1 MIINELLKKKKISRY
16 QLSKDSGV
24 AMTTIT
30 DICTGKAKLDKCNVG
45 TLYKIAKALDVT
57 IDYLLENNYVYTEDY
72 IFSFETFKS
81 NTCHQVKDL
90 GDIDF
95 IIEAL
100 ETDKIRQLYDKQQ
113 YRESLYLLAMVDYLS
128 RLNDIPIC
136 TNYNDIRKKKL
147 KKPYFASGTILS
159 FAALGDEHI
168 KKDAIEKAIPEFMRF
183 NIVESEIR
191 NVC

>member
-1 MIINELLKKKKISRY
+1 MIINELLKKKNISRY

-90 GDIDF
+90 GDIEF

-136 TNYNDIRKKKL
+136 TNYNDIRKK
-147 KKPYFASGTILS
+147 
-159 FAALGDEHI
+159 
-168 KKDAIEKAIPEFMRF
+168 
-183 NIVESEIR
+183 N
-191 NVC
+191 

>member
-1 MIINELLKKKKISRY
+1 MIINELLKKKNISRY

-95 IIEAL
+95 IG
-100 ETDKIRQLYDKQQ
+100 
-113 YRESLYLLAMVDYLS
+113 SL
-128 RLNDIPIC
+128 
-136 TNYNDIRKKKL
+136 T
-147 KKPYFASGTILS
+147 T
-159 FAALGDEHI
+159 
-168 KKDAIEKAIPEFMRF
+168 
-183 NIVESEIR
+183 
-191 NVC
+191 

>member
-1 MIINELLKKKKISRY
+1 MIINELLKKKNISRY

-24 AMTTIT
+24 AMTSIT

-100 ETDKIRQLYDKQQ
+100 ETDKIRQLYDEQQ